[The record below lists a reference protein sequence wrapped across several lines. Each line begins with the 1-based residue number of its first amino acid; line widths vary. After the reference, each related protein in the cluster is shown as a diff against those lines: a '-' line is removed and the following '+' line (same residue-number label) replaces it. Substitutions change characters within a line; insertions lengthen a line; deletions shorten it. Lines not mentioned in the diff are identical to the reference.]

1 MSTRQFVTFSVG
13 GLLAGLD
20 VRSVREIN
28 RLPDITPV
36 PRAPA
41 FVRGLVNLRG
51 QTVTVFDLG
60 ACLAVGNCLLSEES
74 RNVVLKADAVGL
86 LVDRVGDVVQAE
98 SGEVEPPPANAGEID
113 AELVEGVVK
122 LPDDLLLILSVPRLL
137 DPVRLRAPP
146 EPPSGARS

>member
-20 VRSVREIN
+20 VRNVREIN
-28 RLPDITPV
+28 RLPEITPV

-60 ACLAVGNCLLSEES
+60 ACLAVGRCLLSEES

-86 LVDRVGDVVQAE
+86 LVDRVGDVVRAE
-98 SGEVEPPPANAGEID
+98 GGEVEPPPANAAEID
-113 AELVEGVVK
+113 AELVEGVVQ
-122 LPDDLLLILSVPRLL
+122 LPEDLLLILSVPRLL
-137 DPVRLRAPP
+137 DPARLRAPAQ
-146 EPPSGARS
+146 PPSGARS